1 MYEKVWNDHVARR
14 YDSSSAHMHRFVW
27 PSELDLM
34 AGLAGLELREQW
46 EDWNEKPF
54 TAESRSHVSVWQKPV
69 DRAAGFA
76 R

>member
-1 MYEKVWNDHVARR
+1 
-14 YDSSSAHMHRFVW
+14 MHRFVW